1 MRCVY
6 LSSLTIRLDYCP
18 VNLLNIRTHRLVDL
32 GIDRYLS
39 TKLSYIAHRCSDNTT
54 ELPLPVVAIAHGTRR
69 QWKKSL
75 QELGKIQKFV
85 SAGSAL
91 LIPCVLRFNNVK
103 YNLWCQCRLPIA
115 LLQISAVGETRWGQG
130 LCASIFSL
138 AMAGLFSGVHFML
151 EGSSLRSD
159 RVRLLWLEVNA
170 RAHNPKDIFWC
181 PSILSRP
188 HDLRMSC
195 SQSSFGRSSH
205 FQRCALCGMFLPK
218 QKFSESSSCLG
229 LLFSQ
234 WRRSYTRPWR
244 QL

>member
-1 MRCVY
+1 VY

-54 ELPLPVVAIAHGTRR
+54 ELPLPVVAIAHGTHR

-103 YNLWCQCRLPIA
+103 YNL
-115 LLQISAVGETRWGQG
+115 
-130 LCASIFSL
+130 
-138 AMAGLFSGVHFML
+138 
-151 EGSSLRSD
+151 
-159 RVRLLWLEVNA
+159 
-170 RAHNPKDIFWC
+170 
-181 PSILSRP
+181 
-188 HDLRMSC
+188 
-195 SQSSFGRSSH
+195 
-205 FQRCALCGMFLPK
+205 
-218 QKFSESSSCLG
+218 
-229 LLFSQ
+229 
-234 WRRSYTRPWR
+234 
-244 QL
+244 